1 MVVKH
6 GFAPCKHLSCLK
18 VTALFCSQFN
28 HPVNKVLLLGDYLRL
43 AVK

>member
-18 VTALFCSQFN
+18 VTALFC
-28 HPVNKVLLLGDYLRL
+28 PVNKVLLLGDYLKL